1 MAQIKQIFEKNF
13 LEYASYVIKDRAI
26 PDIQDG
32 LKPVQRR
39 ILYTL
44 YKMDDGT
51 THKVAAVTGQAMF
64 LHPHG
69 DSSIYEALVNLAN
82 KDLFIEKQGNFGNIF
97 TGDRAAAA
105 RYIECALSP
114 FAKELLFND
123 ETTDFAPSY
132 DGKMQEPIVLPV
144 KIPLALILGAEGIA
158 VGMSTRI
165 LPHNF
170 IECLQA
176 MQASLRGEAFQL
188 LPDFPTAGL
197 MDASDY
203 KDGLGKVVSRA
214 KLDLSDPKRIVVRE
228 LSFGSTCESLIQS
241 IEDAARKNK
250 IKIGSINDFT
260 AGEVEI
266 EIELPRGTYAADVE
280 AALYAFTDCETVLHT
295 NCLLIVERKPQ
306 VLNVSEVIDFHAQ
319 HVQKLF
325 QRELQVEKDALL
337 AKIRA
342 RTLERIF
349 IEERIY
355 KSIEELKSSAAIVKS
370 VKAGLLPFQGVEFE
384 AAVNEEDVE
393 RLLKLPIRRISLFD
407 IEKNQKE
414 LSAMEKRV
422 KEINHSLAHLVDH
435 TLNFLDALITAQK
448 EGFPR
453 KTTVAQFSRVDVR
466 EVALRNL
473 KLRYDSTTGYLGT
486 QLTAGELV
494 NDCSAYDRVL
504 QIAADLTYKV
514 IEVPDKLFVGK
525 KALYT
530 TVVDKDKMDDIIFNI
545 VYKQNKTGY
554 PYIKRF
560 KITQFI
566 TGRAYTTLLPDD
578 STLLAFGLGDKL
590 AVVPTYKQ
598 ASLVKDEEVQVSAYL
613 IKGVQAGGVRI
624 KNKEVLKAKL
634 KEKKG
639 KV

>member
-1 MAQIKQIFEKNF
+1 MAQIKHIFEKNF

-51 THKVAAVTGQAMF
+51 THKVAAVIGQAMF

-123 ETTDFAPSY
+123 ETTAFASSY

-170 IECLQA
+170 VECLQA
-176 MQASLRGEAFQL
+176 MQASLRGESFQL

-197 MDASDY
+197 LDATDY

-250 IKIGSINDFT
+250 LKVGSINDFT
-260 AGEVEI
+260 AGQVEI

-295 NCLLIVERKPQ
+295 NCLLIVDRKPQ
-306 VLNVSEVIDFHAQ
+306 VLSVSEVIHFHAQ
-319 HVQKLF
+319 HVQELF
-325 QRELQVEKDALL
+325 RRELEVEKHALL
-337 AKIRA
+337 GKIRA

-355 KSIEELKSSAAIVKS
+355 KSIEELKSAPAIVKS

-384 AAVNEEDVE
+384 EAVNDDDVE

-407 IEKNQKE
+407 IEKNRKE
-414 LSAMEKRV
+414 LSAMLKRV
-422 KEINHSLAHLVDH
+422 KEINYSLVHLVEH
-435 TLNFLDALITAQK
+435 TLNFLDVLIAAQQ
-448 EGFPR
+448 ETFPR
-453 KTTVAQFSRVDVR
+453 HTTIAQFTRVDMR
-466 EVALRNL
+466 EAALRNL
-473 KLRYDSTTGYLGT
+473 KLRYDEVSGYMGT
-486 QLTAGELV
+486 QLSTGEV
-494 NDCSAYDRVL
+494 VSDCSQYDRVL
-504 QIAADLTYKV
+504 QIAQDLSYKV
-514 IEVPDKLFVGK
+514 IEVPEKLFVGK

-530 TVVDKDKMDDIIFNI
+530 AMVDKEKMEDIVFNI
-545 VYKQNKTGY
+545 IYKQNKTGY

-566 TGRAYTTLLPDD
+566 IGRAYSSLLPEDA
-578 STLLAFGLGDKL
+578 TLLAFGLGDRL
-590 AVVPTYKQ
+590 VIVPTYKQ
-598 ASLVKDEEVQVSAYL
+598 ASLVKDEEFLVSQYL

-624 KNKEVLKAKL
+624 KNKEVLKARL
-634 KEKKG
+634 KEKKR
-639 KV
+639 KI